1 MYDTEASLWIT
12 QSEEFHNL
20 QLTDEAIEI
29 LIENVKNGAPVTCT
43 IPGHAIVLDGYNDE
57 ADLFHLNYGWGPENS
72 QPEDQRSTRWYTRE
86 EFRQLGTV
94 GFVINVS
101 PVFQETFTVTD
112 NRIFGSG
119 TLYRAIQQADAM
131 QGANIITFDDALEQA
146 DALELP
152 IYLAL
157 KDKTTISGFNMTIF
171 AGADNVDGENAET
184 VNEEEDGSD
193 DGSEEEEENTSIVV
207 AFSGEQG
214 SQTEFTDF
222 KGNIIRSRKII
233 YCIGSSIAAVR

>member
-1 MYDTEASLWIT
+1 MEKRKERGTSFPGIPAWLNST
-12 QSEEFHNL
+12 
-20 QLTDEAIEI
+20 AIMM
-29 LIENVKNGAPVTCT
+29 
-43 IPGHAIVLDGYNDE
+43 IPG
-57 ADLFHLNYGWGPENS
+57 LNEENS
-72 QPEDQRSTRWYTRE
+72 QPEDQRGTRWYSRE

-94 GFVINVS
+94 GFVIDAS
-101 PVFQETFTVTD
+101 PVFQESFTVTD

-193 DGSEEEEENTSIVV
+193 DGSEEEEENTADLDNLMNRIH
-207 AFSGEQG
+207 
-214 SQTEFTDF
+214 SQMSLLTD
-222 KGNIIRSRKII
+222 
-233 YCIGSSIAAVR
+233 V